1 MDDLRK
7 SLSNLKEDLKYR
19 LKGKNRVMGGAG
31 VNSAE
36 RGSSSASL
44 LRPDSRVSASSN
56 RSGIST
62 DISQAHP
69 RDLSPMLADEGCH
82 DDSQRK
88 GPDVEEK
95 RVGQRHSSLDPDVEV
110 TAVSGPSRA
119 GKRARFP
126 LSITSVL
133 RKQEA
138 DSKCTPAPQLL
149 CLIVLLHN
157 ADASDV
163 PDHIQ
168 KELPDENVESNAVAS
183 AKKSSWKST
192 AYATTKLLLRGVR
205 DSADGFGPLKSV
217 AGALYFI
224 LENYDVWASLH
235 VHHQNS
241 HRYPSE

>member
-19 LKGKNRVMGGAG
+19 LKGKNRVRGRAGA
-31 VNSAE
+31 NSAE
-36 RGSSSASL
+36 RGSSPASL
-44 LRPDSRVSASSN
+44 LPQDSRVSASSH
-56 RSGIST
+56 RSGISS
-62 DISQAHP
+62 DISQAHS
-69 RDLSPMLADEGCH
+69 RDLSPMLADEGCR

-95 RVGQRHSSLDPDVEV
+95 RGGQTHSRLDPEAEV
-110 TAVSGPSRA
+110 TAGSGPSRA

-126 LSITSVL
+126 LSINSVL

-138 DSKCTPAPQLL
+138 DSKCTPSSQLL
-149 CLIVLLHN
+149 CLIILSQN
-157 ADASDV
+157 ADTSDV
-163 PDHIQ
+163 PDHIP
-168 KELPDENVESNAVAS
+168 KELPDENAEPNAVAS

-224 LENYDVWASLH
+224 LENYDVWVSLH